1 MYMHYLQAFVMLTY
15 QVSSL
20 LTNSSH
26 ISVPGHAKTHLETY
40 LFPNIVIVFDVSTIL
55 ISVLIMN
62 YLIIPYLP
70 PSMSMK
76 KRIGFGMLLNI
87 AALVAAAAVEGG
99 THTSSHERQL
109 LWLLLPGIL
118 LALGEVVI
126 FVTGK

>member
-1 MYMHYLQAFVMLTY
+1 MHNLQAYVMLTY

-40 LFPNIVIVFDVSTIL
+40 LFPNIVNVFNVSTIL
-55 ISVLIMN
+55 LSVLIIN

-70 PSMSMK
+70 PSVSMK
-76 KRIGFGMLLNI
+76 KRIGFGILLNI
-87 AALVAAAAVEGG
+87 AALIAAAAVEGG
-99 THTSSHERQL
+99 THSHGRQL
-109 LWLLLPGIL
+109 LCLLLPSIL